1 MKRRNG
7 KTLCRAAAVMLS
19 GALLAGS
26 AAPLQAAGSTA
37 KEENVY
43 VNLKQDGSV
52 DGVYV
57 VNAYRLEQDTQIV
70 DYGNYES
77 VKNLSSDAGIESRK
91 GTVTVDAKAGEFFYQ
106 GNLRSKEIPWEIA
119 ISYTL
124 DGKKISAEELAGK
137 NGRLKISIHIG
148 QNDKADAVFFEN
160 YLLQVTLTMDMER
173 CSNLEAPGATAAN
186 VGTDKQ
192 LVYSILAGSEKDIT
206 VTADVL
212 DFEMDAISIQ
222 GLPMNLDV
230 DRDRFSLDDLH
241 EKAGKISDA
250 ADEFSDGAQDLAGGV
265 DSLKEGA
272 EGLRDGAESLKEGID
287 SYADGTRTL
296 GDGIDTLQDGSSEL
310 ADGARE
316 LADGTGELANGISTL
331 LGGISQLSDGYKGEN
346 GAAAGARKLAD
357 GVKELKTGSY
367 QLSEGVSTL
376 VDMISGLGENSM
388 GSWEEQAN
396 ALLEREEIASINAIL
411 TMMGYPKIDTGSGEA
426 PARLETLSQS
436 LQDTIINLA
445 SAGLSGAGGTSGSGA
460 GEAGTDTGG
469 TTQKLPEEND
479 LNAEETDPAETE
491 VDPAEGTEEDGKNS
505 DSEKTDSAEGE
516 QQETEDKEQED
527 GSGSGEAGGTEGDSG
542 SGETGGT
549 EGDSG
554 SGEAGGEEGNSG
566 NGETG
571 GTEGDSGNDA
581 AGGEEGN
588 SGNGEA
594 GGTEGDSGNDA
605 AGGTE
610 DSGKIE
616 SIGENNPDQISISE
630 GEDASG
636 GESSSGQNSAPEVI
650 PQPENSVEDSS
661 GAGKSAEPE
670 NGEKG
675 ENSIHTLSAGAE
687 TGRAVV
693 RVQKLSALR
702 GPEKNSAA
710 RVPVS
715 RMTDSRKGTKA
726 IALSAGEGGMQNG
739 PEGGF
744 TPAALLDGLFELKS
758 GADQLLGAYTFIGQ
772 ITASLGSEETLSQLA
787 QLKEGAQAL
796 DAGIGQLESGTS
808 SLADGIAQLA
818 DGTSQLVDGTGQ
830 LADGAYE
837 LADGG
842 YEFADGTQELV
853 DGVSELADGMDVLN
867 DASDALR
874 DGSSQLA
881 DGSGELADGTKD
893 LADGVSDLKEGTD
906 EFKDEAGGI
915 DGQIDAEVDEVIGDL
930 SGSGFTPV
938 SFVSD
943 KNTNVELVQFVMRT
957 EGIRVPE
964 KTDIPAAEEPMSFW
978 QRLLALFGL

>member
-396 ALLEREEIASINAIL
+396 ALLESEEIASINAIL
-411 TMMGYPKIDTGSGEA
+411 RTLGYPEIDTGSGEA

-516 QQETEDKEQED
+516 QQETGDKEQED
-527 GSGSGEAGGTEGDSG
+527 GSGSGGTDSAEGNSGSGEAGGTEGDSG
-542 SGETGGT
+542 NGET
-549 EGDSG
+549 
-554 SGEAGGEEGNSG
+554 GGEEGNSG
-566 NGETG
+566 SGETG

-581 AGGEEGN
+581 AGGTEGDG
-588 SGNGEA
+588 GNGE
-594 GGTEGDSGNDA
+594 T
-605 AGGTE
+605 GGTE

-715 RMTDSRKGTKA
+715 RMTDSGKETKA

-744 TPAALLDGLFELKS
+744 PSADLIDGLLDGLFELKA

-842 YEFADGTQELV
+842 YEFADGTQELA

-943 KNTNVELVQFVMRT
+943 KNTNVELVQFAMRT

-964 KTDIPAAEEPMSFW
+964 ETNIPAAEEPMSFW

>member
-436 LQDTIINLA
+436 LQNTIINLA

-460 GEAGTDTGG
+460 GEDGTDTGG

-554 SGEAGGEEGNSG
+554 NDAA
-566 NGETG
+566 G
-571 GTEGDSGNDA
+571 GTEGNSGNDA
-581 AGGEEGN
+581 AGGTEGDG
-588 SGNGEA
+588 GNGE
-594 GGTEGDSGNDA
+594 T
-605 AGGTE
+605 GGTE

-715 RMTDSRKGTKA
+715 RMTDSGKETKA

-744 TPAALLDGLFELKS
+744 PSADLIDGLLDGLFELKA

-787 QLKEGAQAL
+787 QLKEGAAAL

-808 SLADGIAQLA
+808 ALADGIAQLA

-842 YEFADGTQELV
+842 YEFADGTQELA

-906 EFKDEAGGI
+906 EFKDEAGDI

-943 KNTNVELVQFVMRT
+943 KNTNVELVQFAMRT

-964 KTDIPAAEEPMSFW
+964 ETNIPAAEEPMSFW

>member
-396 ALLEREEIASINAIL
+396 ALLESEEIASINAIL
-411 TMMGYPKIDTGSGEA
+411 RTLGYPEIDTGSGEA

-460 GEAGTDTGG
+460 GEDGTDAGG

-516 QQETEDKEQED
+516 QQETGDKEQED
-527 GSGSGEAGGTEGDSG
+527 GSGSGGTDSAEGN
-542 SGETGGT
+542 
-549 EGDSG
+549 SG

-566 NGETG
+566 SGET
-571 GTEGDSGNDA
+571 
-581 AGGEEGN
+581 GGEEGN
-588 SGNGEA
+588 SGSGEA

-610 DSGKIE
+610 GNSGSGEAGGTEDSGKIE
-616 SIGENNPDQISISE
+616 SIGENNSDQISISE

-715 RMTDSRKGTKA
+715 RMTDSGKETKA

-744 TPAALLDGLFELKS
+744 PSADLIDGLLDGLFELKA

-957 EGIRVPE
+957 EGVRVPE
-964 KTDIPAAEEPMSFW
+964 ETDIPAAEEPMSFW

>member
-396 ALLEREEIASINAIL
+396 ALLESEEIASINAIL
-411 TMMGYPKIDTGSGEA
+411 RTLGYPEIDTGSGEA

-527 GSGSGEAGGTEGDSG
+527 GSGSGGTDSAEGNSG
-542 SGETGGT
+542 SGE
-549 EGDSG
+549 
-554 SGEAGGEEGNSG
+554 
-566 NGETG
+566 
-571 GTEGDSGNDA
+571 
-581 AGGEEGN
+581 
-588 SGNGEA
+588 
-594 GGTEGDSGNDA
+594 

-616 SIGENNPDQISISE
+616 SIGENNSDQISISE

-636 GESSSGQNSAPEVI
+636 GESSSGQNSAPEMI

-687 TGRAVV
+687 TRRAAV
-693 RVQKLSALR
+693 RVHKRSALR
-702 GPEKNSAA
+702 GPEKDSAA
-710 RVPVS
+710 RVPMS
-715 RMTDSRKGTKA
+715 KMTDSRKGTKA

-758 GADQLLGAYTFIGQ
+758 GADQLLGAYTFIEQ
-772 ITASLGSEETLSQLA
+772 ITASLGSKETLSQLA
-787 QLKEGAQAL
+787 QLEEGAAAL

-808 SLADGIAQLA
+808 ALADGIAQLA

-842 YEFADGTQELV
+842 YEFADGTQELA

-906 EFKDEAGGI
+906 EFKDEAGDI

-943 KNTNVELVQFVMRT
+943 KNTNVELVQFAMRT

-964 KTDIPAAEEPMSFW
+964 ETNIPAAEEPMSFW

>member
-460 GEAGTDTGG
+460 GEDGTDAGG

-491 VDPAEGTEEDGKNS
+491 VDSAEGTEEDGKNS

-566 NGETG
+566 SGETG

-581 AGGEEGN
+581 AGGTEGN
-588 SGNGEA
+588 SGSGE
-594 GGTEGDSGNDA
+594 

-616 SIGENNPDQISISE
+616 SIGENNSDQISISE

-715 RMTDSRKGTKA
+715 RMTDSGKETKA

-744 TPAALLDGLFELKS
+744 PSADLIDGLLDGLFELKA

-906 EFKDEAGGI
+906 EFKDEAGDI

-943 KNTNVELVQFVMRT
+943 KNTNVELVQFAMRT

-964 KTDIPAAEEPMSFW
+964 ETNIPAAEEPMSFW

>member
-396 ALLEREEIASINAIL
+396 ALLESEEIASINAIL
-411 TMMGYPKIDTGSGEA
+411 RTLGYPEIDTGSGEA

-516 QQETEDKEQED
+516 QQETGDKEQED
-527 GSGSGEAGGTEGDSG
+527 GSGSGGTDSAEGNSGSGEAGGTEGDSG
-542 SGETGGT
+542 NGET
-549 EGDSG
+549 
-554 SGEAGGEEGNSG
+554 GGEEGNSG
-566 NGETG
+566 
-571 GTEGDSGNDA
+571 S
-581 AGGEEGN
+581 
-588 SGNGEA
+588 GEA

-605 AGGTE
+605 AGGTEGDGGNGETGGTE

-715 RMTDSRKGTKA
+715 RMTDSGKETKA

-744 TPAALLDGLFELKS
+744 PSADLIDGLLDGLFELKA

-842 YEFADGTQELV
+842 YEFADGTQELA

-943 KNTNVELVQFVMRT
+943 KNTNVELVQFAMRT

-964 KTDIPAAEEPMSFW
+964 ETNIPAAEEPMSFW

>member
-516 QQETEDKEQED
+516 QQETGDKEQED
-527 GSGSGEAGGTEGDSG
+527 GSGSGGTDSAEGNSGSGEAGGTEGDSG
-542 SGETGGT
+542 NGETGGEEGNSGSGETGGEEGNSGSGETGGEEGNSGSGETGGTEGDGGNDAAGGTEGNSGNDAAGGT

-554 SGEAGGEEGNSG
+554 SGE
-566 NGETG
+566 
-571 GTEGDSGNDA
+571 
-581 AGGEEGN
+581 
-588 SGNGEA
+588 
-594 GGTEGDSGNDA
+594 

-715 RMTDSRKGTKA
+715 RMTDSGKETKA

-744 TPAALLDGLFELKS
+744 PSADLIDGLLDGLFELKA

-787 QLKEGAQAL
+787 QLKEGAA
-796 DAGIGQLESGTS
+796 AW
-808 SLADGIAQLA
+808 
-818 DGTSQLVDGTGQ
+818 
-830 LADGAYE
+830 
-837 LADGG
+837 
-842 YEFADGTQELV
+842 
-853 DGVSELADGMDVLN
+853 M
-867 DASDALR
+867 R
-874 DGSSQLA
+874 
-881 DGSGELADGTKD
+881 GSG
-893 LADGVSDLKEGTD
+893 SWR
-906 EFKDEAGGI
+906 
-915 DGQIDAEVDEVIGDL
+915 AEPPLWRTVL
-930 SGSGFTPV
+930 RS
-938 SFVSD
+938 
-943 KNTNVELVQFVMRT
+943 LRT
-957 EGIRVPE
+957 E
-964 KTDIPAAEEPMSFW
+964 PASWWMGPASLPMEPMSLRTEDMSSRTARRSLRTAYLSSRTAW
-978 QRLLALFGL
+978 MC

>member
-7 KTLCRAAAVMLS
+7 KNLCRAAAVILS

-70 DYGNYES
+70 DHGNYES
-77 VKNLSSDAGIESRK
+77 VKNLSSDAVIESRK

-124 DGKKISAEELAGK
+124 DGKEISAEELAGK

-148 QNDKADAVFFEN
+148 QNNKADAVFFEN

-331 LGGISQLSDGYKGEN
+331 LDGISRLSDGYKGEN

-376 VDMISGLGENSM
+376 VDMISGLGESSM
-388 GSWEEQAN
+388 ESWEEQAN

-411 TMMGYPKIDTGSGEA
+411 AMMGYPKIDTGSGEA

-445 SAGLSGAGGTSGSGA
+445 SAGLSGAGGTSGSGM
-460 GEAGTDTGG
+460 GEDGTDAGG

-491 VDPAEGTEEDGKNS
+491 EEPTEAEEDPTEETDE
-505 DSEKTDSAEGE
+505 DDKTSGSGETDPAEGE

-527 GSGSGEAGGTEGDSG
+527 GGGSGGTESTEGSGESVEAGGTEENSGSSG
-542 SGETGGT
+542 SGA

-554 SGEAGGEEGNSG
+554 SSEDSGTEGNSG
-566 NGETG
+566 
-571 GTEGDSGNDA
+571 SG
-581 AGGEEGN
+581 
-588 SGNGEA
+588 
-594 GGTEGDSGNDA
+594 
-605 AGGTE
+605 E
-610 DSGKIE
+610 DSGAE
-616 SIGENNPDQISISE
+616 ENASQKE
-630 GEDASG
+630 GA
-636 GESSSGQNSAPEVI
+636 SGQNSTSEVT
-650 PQPENSVEDSS
+650 PQPESSAEDSS
-661 GAGKSAEPE
+661 GAGKIAEPE
-670 NGEKG
+670 SGENGES
-675 ENSIHTLSAGAE
+675 SIRTLSAGAE

-702 GPEKNSAA
+702 GPEKDSAA

-715 RMTDSRKGTKA
+715 RMTDSRKETKA
-726 IALSAGEGGMQNG
+726 IALAAGEGGTQNE

-808 SLADGIAQLA
+808 ALADGIAQLA

-906 EFKDEAGGI
+906 EFKDEAGDI

-930 SGSGFTPV
+930 SGSGFTQV

-964 KTDIPAAEEPMSFW
+964 ETDIPAAEEPMSFW

>member
-396 ALLEREEIASINAIL
+396 ALLESEEIASINAIL
-411 TMMGYPKIDTGSGEA
+411 RTLGYPEIDTGSGEA

-516 QQETEDKEQED
+516 QQETGDKEQED
-527 GSGSGEAGGTEGDSG
+527 GSGSGGTDSAEGNSGSGEAGGTEGDSG
-542 SGETGGT
+542 
-549 EGDSG
+549 
-554 SGEAGGEEGNSG
+554 

-571 GTEGDSGNDA
+571 GTEG
-581 AGGEEGN
+581 N
-588 SGNGEA
+588 SGSGE
-594 GGTEGDSGNDA
+594 T
-605 AGGTE
+605 GGTE

-715 RMTDSRKGTKA
+715 RMTDSGKETKA

-744 TPAALLDGLFELKS
+744 PSADLIDGLLDGLFELKA

-842 YEFADGTQELV
+842 YEFADGTQELA

-943 KNTNVELVQFVMRT
+943 KNTNVELVQFAMRT

-964 KTDIPAAEEPMSFW
+964 ETNIPAAEEPMSFW